1 MWGTRLG
8 RDDHVTCV
16 ACGRSIARSDAREY
30 DKEGDR
36 WSRTGKR
43 FEYVCKSCHRD
54 LNHQPRNEL
63 EGLLID
69 VECSSSMTQEEFVD
83 RYNRLVEERYGSLGK

>member
-1 MWGTRLG
+1 MWRTRLG
-8 RDDHVTCV
+8 WDDHVTCV
-16 ACGRSIARSDAREY
+16 ACGRSIGRSDAREY

-36 WSRTGKR
+36 WSRIGKK
-43 FEYVCKSCHRD
+43 FEHVCKSCHRD

-69 VECSSSMTQEEFVD
+69 VERPISMTQEEFVR
-83 RYNRLVEERYGSLGK
+83 RYSQLVKERYGSP

>member
-36 WSRTGKR
+36 WSRTGKE
-43 FEYVCKSCHRD
+43 FEHVCKSCHRD

-69 VECSSSMTQEEFVD
+69 VECSSSMSQAEFVD
-83 RYNRLVEERYGSLGK
+83 RYNQLVEERYGSLEK